1 MSQNTAMQT
10 LIEQLKSQNNE
21 YYEKWKAAKGKDKK
35 TWNDGMTVLT
45 LTIIRAESLLPKERQ
60 DIQEAH
66 DKGISRYCQ
75 WDPERHGNEAP
86 TGSDYFT
93 QTFTQNK

>member
-1 MSQNTAMQT
+1 MAQNTAMQT

-60 DIQEAH
+60 DIEAAV
-66 DKGISRYCQ
+66 
-75 WDPERHGNEAP
+75 NEGMCGTMDAKE
-86 TGSDYFT
+86 YFNK
-93 QTFTQNK
+93 TFTQNK

>member
-1 MSQNTAMQT
+1 MAQNTAMQT

-60 DIQEAH
+60 DGIQLVFNGMKFMAE
-66 DKGISRYCQ
+66 DLGEQESNYGIA
-75 WDPERHGNEAP
+75 EKI
-86 TGSDYFT
+86 FT